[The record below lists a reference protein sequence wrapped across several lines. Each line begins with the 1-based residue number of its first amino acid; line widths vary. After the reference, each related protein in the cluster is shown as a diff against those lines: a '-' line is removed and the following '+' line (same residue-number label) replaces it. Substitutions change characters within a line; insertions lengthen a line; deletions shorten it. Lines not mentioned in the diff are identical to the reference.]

1 MKDELKNALLCEK
14 IKKGSKVA
22 FVFLHIANV
31 LFNLGVLPR
40 VFEKPGS
47 AYRVGLGMDD
57 KYDYFNFN
65 YSDSDWIMGLAI
77 GAVLIILNFF
87 IIRFLK
93 NYTTWYIE
101 KNITE

>member
-1 MKDELKNALLCEK
+1 MTDEVKNALLCEK
-14 IKKGSKVA
+14 VKKGSKVA

-40 VFEKPGS
+40 VFEIPKS
-47 AYRVGLGMDD
+47 AYRAGIGVSNDF
-57 KYDYFNFN
+57 DYYNFN
-65 YSDSDWIMGLAI
+65 VSEPYMGLAI
-77 GAVLIILNFF
+77 GAVLVILNFF
-87 IIRFLK
+87 VIRFFK